1 MKLVRQTVFL
11 LGITIIGEGLSK
23 ILFFPLP
30 GSILG
35 LLLLLTVLLK
45 EWVNLEQIEEL
56 STFLLN
62 HLALFFVPAGVGL
75 ITVLGLLKETWFILL
90 IISITTTILVL
101 IVTAFVVQQI
111 RRRKI

>member
-90 IISITTTILVL
+90 IICITTTILVL